1 VFDMR
6 KSKSKRLSRNGWSTA
21 SVHLEYNNST
31 AAAVCVAGTFNDWR
45 PEATPM
51 VGLGDGRWIKELT
64 LPPGVYEYRIV
75 ADGEWKA
82 DPLARDANPNPF
94 GGLNSVLKVEG
105 RAGRR
110 GGCSEPRGESK
121 QL

>member
-1 VFDMR
+1 MKKN
-6 KSKSKRLSRNGWSTA
+6 KSKQLGRNGSFTA
-21 SVHLEYNNST
+21 SVHLEYTDST
-31 AAAVCVAGTFNDWR
+31 AAAVCVAGTFNDWL
-45 PEATPM
+45 PEVTPM

-82 DPLARDANPNPF
+82 DPLARDTNPNPF

-105 RAGRR
+105 RAERR
-110 GGCSEPRGESK
+110 EGGSEPREESK

>member
-1 VFDMR
+1 MFDMR
-6 KSKSKRLSRNGWSTA
+6 KSKSKRLSRNGWSTP
-21 SVHLEYNNST
+21 SVHLEYTDST

-82 DPLARDANPNPF
+82 DPLARDVNPNPF

-105 RAGRR
+105 RAERR
-110 GGCSEPRGESK
+110 GGVQRA
-121 QL
+121 